1 VEVLRMGKRNP
12 DVDRQWRAFDRRLD
26 REIKK
31 DLNECEALLRELYVV
46 CLDKL
51 HRRLIRGNISLS
63 QYYRETQIIAN
74 CAERLNSLAEEE

>member
-1 VEVLRMGKRNP
+1 MEVLRMGKRNP

-31 DLNECEALLRELYVV
+31 DLNECEALLRELDVV

-51 HRRLIRGNISLS
+51 HWRLIRGNIDLC
-63 QYYRETQIIAN
+63 QYFRGIQVIVA
-74 CAERLNSLAEEE
+74 CVERLNGLAGEG